1 MVVVLQLVLLE
12 ERPPGIVDK
21 HVQRILGLADDVEVG
36 QAFAVLAA
44 EVWNHTVDRL
54 PHLWPVGPKYYTFA
68 RELEKKS

>member
-1 MVVVLQLVLLE
+1 
-12 ERPPGIVDK
+12 
-21 HVQRILGLADDVEVG
+21 VG